1 MGRKKK
7 VYALEVHDYLNANGS
22 CTVKALSE
30 QFEVTRATMRKRI
43 RELRG
48 DGVFILHNDAGLQI
62 VNDIN
67 EANANDVLKMG
78 NWIIGEVV
86 GFAKIGKTMK
96 KPMIQVRRILKLTS
110 AERKELKKALL
121 QITRLID
128 VVEIDDELGEIRKI
142 S

>member
-1 MGRKKK
+1 MGRKNK
-7 VYALEVHDYLNANGS
+7 VYASEVHDYLNANGS
-22 CTVKALSE
+22 CTVGKLSE
-30 QFEVTRATMRKRI
+30 QFEVTKATMRKRI

-48 DGVFILHNDAGLQI
+48 DGVFILHNGDGLQI
-62 VNDIN
+62 VNDVN
-67 EANANDVLKMG
+67 EDNANDVLKMG

-96 KPMIQVRRILKLTS
+96 KPMIQVKRILKLS
-110 AERKELKKALL
+110 KDERKELKKALL
-121 QITRLID
+121 QIMRLID